1 MEIVENKKMFYMV
14 QDTPF
19 NRKYNDYKVGDVFV
33 ANSKH
38 NPKKHAYRKAFFSL
52 HKTERQKRIMFIEDL
67 HEKVRKSIDKN
78 LPSRQASI
86 VVFENLEQ
94 CEALAKKWA
103 RFNISPLHIFEV
115 ELTGK
120 LHKCS
125 CTPDDEKENLS
136 EQQHT
141 EGITTYWKGEKDTGL
156 SEYLF
161 QGKVKVTKDHR
172 NDLENSPASEK

>member
-1 MEIVENKKMFYMV
+1 MEIVENRTMFYMV

-19 NRKYNDYKVGDVFV
+19 NRKFNNYAVGDTFV
-33 ANSKH
+33 ASSKH
-38 NPKKHAYRKAFFSL
+38 NPKKRAYRKALFCL
-52 HKTERQKRIMFIEDL
+52 YKTDRQRKILFIERL
-67 HEKVRKSIDKN
+67 HEKIRKSIDKN

-103 RFNISPLHIFEV
+103 RFDIKPLHIFEV

-125 CTPDDEKENLS
+125 CTPDGKKTNVS
-136 EQQHT
+136 KQQHI
-141 EGITTYWKGEKDTGL
+141 EGITTYWKGEKYTGL
-156 SEYLF
+156 FEWLF
-161 QGKVKVTKDHR
+161 QGKVKIIKEINGGTK
-172 NDLENSPASEK
+172 

>member
-1 MEIVENKKMFYMV
+1 MEFVENRKMFYIV

-19 NRKYNDYKVGDVFV
+19 NRKYNNYNEGDVFV

-38 NPKKHAYRKAFFSL
+38 NPKKIAYRKAFFSL
-52 HKTERQKRIMFIEDL
+52 HKTKRQKRILLIEGL
-67 HEKVRKSIDKN
+67 HEKIRKSIDKN
-78 LPSRQASI
+78 LPSRQSSI
-86 VVFENLEQ
+86 VVFESLEQ

-103 RFNISPLHIFEV
+103 RFDIKPLHIYQV

-125 CTPDDEKENLS
+125 CTPDEEKDNIS
-136 EQQHT
+136 KQQHV

-156 SEYLF
+156 FEWLF
-161 QGKVKVTKDHR
+161 QGQVKIVK
-172 NDLENSPASEK
+172 EF